1 MIESKMTGNNSSTAY
16 ALIKPDS
23 IFREAPLLI
32 GFNLILVLCSYISI
46 NLPFSPVPITG
57 QTFGVLII
65 AMVLGK
71 TRSVAVVTAYLL
83 EGLAGLPVFA
93 GGTAGFGV
101 LMGPTGG
108 YLLGFLAAAY
118 FVGTLADKGWDKNYL
133 KSIIAMTIG
142 TAIIFIFGLSWL
154 IRFVPLETV
163 STIGFYPFIPGA
175 ILKLAVA
182 GLILPSLWSFLDRK

>member
-1 MIESKMTGNNSSTAY
+1 MIENNRSTAY

-23 IFREAPLLI
+23 IFREVPLLI

-93 GGTAGFGV
+93 GGTAGLGV

-118 FVGTLADKGWDKNYL
+118 FVGALADKGWDKNYL